1 MDAPGAGTA
10 VDSDAARLTT
20 LRALCDSYARTHPV
34 HSVAVVGNA
43 PLEPSDERADLID
56 SCDLV
61 VRVNGFALDTPGQPR
76 ALGRRTHV
84 VAFTRGVR
92 ATPWLFR
99 DYRDRL
105 YLLVEPA
112 RMHWEPEV
120 IPDWWPPDL
129 GFLPVPNREI
139 SVPLSDALGIDLATE
154 PHWATTGTIAAWV
167 ARALYPDAQVH
178 LTGYSFLDQPE
189 QTSWEHAY
197 GEPCAISAEH
207 LLDRESAL
215 LRGWADTGAVTVHR

>member
-1 MDAPGAGTA
+1 M
-10 VDSDAARLTT
+10 ARRDGEAIPLLT
-20 LRALCDSYARTHPV
+20 ALCAAYARAQPV
-34 HSVAVVGNA
+34 ESVAVVGNA
-43 PLEPSDERADLID
+43 TLEPSEERADLID

-61 VRVNGFALDTPGQPR
+61 VRVNGFALDAPGGPR
-76 ALGRRTHV
+76 ALGTRTHV

-112 RMHWEPEV
+112 RMHWEPET

-129 GFLPVPNREI
+129 GFVPVPNREI
-139 SVPLSDALGIDLATE
+139 AVPLSNALGIDLVTE
-154 PHWATTGTIAAWV
+154 PHWATTGTMAAWL
-167 ARALYPDAQVH
+167 AHALFPSAALH
-178 LTGYSFLDQPE
+178 LTGYSFIDQPQ

-197 GEPCAISAEH
+197 GEPCELSPEH

-215 LRGWADTGAVTVHR
+215 MRGWADTGIALVHR

>member
-1 MDAPGAGTA
+1 VVAGSA
-10 VDSDAARLTT
+10 VEHDDPAITT
-20 LRALCDSYARTHPV
+20 LRSLSEAFARRAPV
-34 HSVAVVGNA
+34 QSIAVVGNA
-43 PLEPSDERADLID
+43 PVDASDERADLID

-61 VRVNGFALDTPGQPR
+61 VRVNGFALDVPGQPR
-76 ALGRRTHV
+76 ALGVRTHV

-112 RMHWEPEV
+112 RMHWEPETV
-120 IPDWWPPDL
+120 PDWWPADL

-139 SVPLSDALGIDLATE
+139 SVPLSHALGIDLATQ
-154 PHWATTGTIAAWV
+154 PHWATTGTMAAWLAHAV
-167 ARALYPDAQVH
+167 FPDAELH
-178 LTGYSFLDQPE
+178 LAGYSFIDQPE

-197 GEPCAISAEH
+197 GEACEISVEH
-207 LLDRESAL
+207 LLDREGAL
-215 LRGWADTGAVTVHR
+215 LRGWAESGVASVHR